1 MDVNVNT
8 HMKQSEINGLYN
20 EMEQL
25 KNQRKKDMDLINK
38 KTEKIID
45 HILEHG
51 NVLAYKD
58 NEAHILTVKNGNSRK
73 FDKASL
79 AADTERTQSEL
90 NVVGIAELVEDNQV
104 TSEKLEEYFY
114 DEPTQTLKARK
125 AKKSDMELLRSS
137 GRI

>member
-8 HMKQSEINGLYN
+8 HLKESEINGLFN
-20 EMEQL
+20 EVEQL

-38 KTEKIID
+38 KTDKIID
-45 HILEHG
+45 HILKHG

-58 NEAHILTVKNGNSRK
+58 NEPHILTVKNGTSRK

-79 AADTERTQSEL
+79 ATDTDRTQKEL

-104 TSEKLEEYFY
+104 TSEKLEEHFY
-114 DEPTQTLKARK
+114 DEPTQKLKARK
-125 AKKSDMELLRSS
+125 AKKTDIELMFGGKR
-137 GRI
+137 